1 MNWNGK
7 KVLVVGAGKTGLAA
21 ADFLGQKNALVTL
34 TDEKPR
40 ENFQNLPTHLA
51 SLGVTFA
58 LGAYPAVEPKDW
70 DLVLVSPGVSP
81 LVPPIQAA
89 YQKGIPVWG
98 ELEVA
103 FGHTTAPMVAIT
115 GTNGKTTT
123 TTLVGEICQ
132 RAGFKTLVAG
142 NIGRPLLEGVEAYG
156 AGDVIVAE
164 VSSFQLETIHQ
175 FRPKVA
181 VVLNITPDHL
191 DRHKTMEAYCQAKA
205 RIFANQGPD
214 DYTVLNADDP
224 LVRSMAELTKGKVIF
239 FSRKHIVEEGAFVQ
253 NQSITFVEKGKQE
266 TILPVDQLQ
275 IPGGHN
281 LENAL
286 AAVICAKA
294 MGIPKEV
301 IAHSLAQFKGV
312 AHRLEFVA
320 EFQGVRYVNDS
331 KGTNPDASIK
341 ALEAYENPLVLIA
354 GGKNKGNDFTAFMH
368 CAAPKLRALVVLG
381 QCADE
386 LAAKAKQVGIKT
398 IHKALD
404 FPSAVRLARD
414 VAQRGD
420 VVLLSPACASWD
432 MFRSFE
438 ERGDLFKQLVQSF
451 ALEV

>member
-301 IAHSLAQFKGV
+301 IAHSLAQFKG
-312 AHRLEFVA
+312 
-320 EFQGVRYVNDS
+320 
-331 KGTNPDASIK
+331 
-341 ALEAYENPLVLIA
+341 
-354 GGKNKGNDFTAFMH
+354 
-368 CAAPKLRALVVLG
+368 C
-381 QCADE
+381 
-386 LAAKAKQVGIKT
+386 
-398 IHKALD
+398 
-404 FPSAVRLARD
+404 
-414 VAQRGD
+414 
-420 VVLLSPACASWD
+420 LLYTSRC
-432 MFRSFE
+432 
-438 ERGDLFKQLVQSF
+438 V
-451 ALEV
+451 